1 MTRDS
6 PHTLLY
12 ILIAAMVVFWSANH
26 SIGKIM
32 LREFPPLLAG
42 GLRISLAA
50 VFLAPLYLLQRD
62 GPSWSKQ
69 DLPALLFLGLAGI
82 ALNQAFFM
90 IGLSRTS
97 ASHSVLIMGLTPIF
111 VLLVAA
117 AGKQEHI
124 TPRKA
129 AGMLTA
135 LAGVAILNLQP
146 ATVGAPG
153 SGPTALGDFFLALG
167 ALTFALFTVLGKKLS
182 LRHSSIAINTF
193 AYTSG
198 SLALA
203 PLTIWQAWNFPFAH
217 VSLGAWTSLLYMA
230 MFPSVI
236 CYLIYC
242 YALSHIP
249 ASRVAAFAYLQ
260 PVLATTIAVLV
271 LGERVT
277 APLVAGGAVIF
288 SGVYLTERG

>member
-6 PHTLLY
+6 PRALLY

-50 VFLAPLYLLQRD
+50 MFLTPLYLWQRGD
-62 GPSWSKQ
+62 SSWGRR
-69 DLPALLFLGLAGI
+69 DLPILFSLGVAGI
-82 ALNQAFFM
+82 AINQVFFM
-90 IGLSRTS
+90 MGLSRTS

-111 VLLVAA
+111 VLLIAA
-117 AGKQEHI
+117 AAKQEQL

-146 ATVGAPG
+146 QVTAAPG
-153 SGPTALGDFFLALG
+153 GPSVLGDFFLALG
-167 ALTFALFTVLGKKLS
+167 SLTFALFTVLGKKLS
-182 LRHSSIAINTF
+182 PRHSSIAMNTF
-193 AYTSG
+193 AYLCG
-198 SLALA
+198 ALALS
-203 PLTIWQAWNFPFAH
+203 PVTIWQARSFAFAN
-217 VSLGAWTSLLYMA
+217 VSPAAWMSLFYMA

-242 YALSHIP
+242 YALSYVP

-260 PVLATTIAVLV
+260 PVLATTIAVLM